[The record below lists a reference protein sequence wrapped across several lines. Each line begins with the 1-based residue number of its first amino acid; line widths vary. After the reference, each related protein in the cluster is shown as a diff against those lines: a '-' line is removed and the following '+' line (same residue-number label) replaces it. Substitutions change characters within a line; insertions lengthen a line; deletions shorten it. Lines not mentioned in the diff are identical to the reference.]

1 MIKKNYQENEWRL
14 LYFLN
19 IYRIL
24 LSAFFS
30 SLFYFKLELEPFG
43 NQQTQMFHI
52 VSLIYFSF
60 SLFSNFTI
68 NKQWPSFLMQAHV
81 HLVTDI
87 MAILLLTHASGGVS
101 SGVGLLLM
109 IPIAAGS
116 IFQFR
121 MISYFYAA
129 MASILLLFDQFYLL
143 WSSSINPSYPQA
155 GILGGI
161 LFFTALI
168 TNYLARKLQDTEDL
182 ASQIGDDLVGMEN
195 LATFVMQRLQVPVMV
210 VNNMGKIN
218 LKNEATTNLAHHLK
232 KKRINQLTDFSPT
245 LALLFQKWLKTSKN
259 NNKSFFLENSSM
271 EMMPQFALLQQ
282 KHSKDVIIFL
292 EDVSKLT
299 QQAQQQKLASLG
311 RLTASIAH
319 EIRNP
324 LAAISHAG
332 ELLSE
337 STNIDE
343 SDKRLTQIIDQ
354 QSRRLNEI
362 IDTVLNLSRRKQIN
376 TEQIKLEDWLKNFLA
391 DQIHF
396 PAESISLQIEENFE
410 VLFDK
415 QHLQQILVNLLQNA
429 LRHKLPH
436 DQNIDKENQTFP
448 VLLRVYKA
456 TTIFL
461 DVINSG
467 EKITTEDEKHLF
479 EPFFTT
485 QTSGTGLGL
494 FMAKELAESNHASLD
509 YIPLEDK
516 TCFRITF
523 GLGF

>member
-1 MIKKNYQENEWRL
+1 MIKRSYKKNEWRL

-30 SLFYFKLELEPFG
+30 SLFYFQLELSPFG
-43 NQQTQMFHI
+43 DLETQIFHM

-68 NKQWPSFLMQAHV
+68 NKQSPSFLIQTHV
-81 HLVTDI
+81 HLIIDI
-87 MAILLLTHASGGVS
+87 IAILFLTHASGGVN

-121 MISYFYAA
+121 LMSYFYAA
-129 MASILLLFDQFYLL
+129 LASILLLFDQFYIFLL
-143 WSSSINPSYPQA
+143 FNLHPSYPQA

-168 TNYLARKLQDTEDL
+168 TNYLARKLQDTERL
-182 ASQIGDDLVGMEN
+182 ADQIGDDLANMEN
-195 LATFVMQRLQVPVMV
+195 LAVFIMQRLQVPVIV
-210 VNNMGKIN
+210 VDNLGRIN
-218 LKNEATTNLAHHLK
+218 LKNEATTKLAKHLK
-232 KKRINQLTDFSPT
+232 KKEIKQLTDLSPT
-245 LALLFQKWLKTSKN
+245 LSMLFHKWLKYN
-259 NNKSFFLENSSM
+259 NNANESFFLENSSM
-271 EMMPQFALLQQ
+271 EMLPQFSLLQKNQ
-282 KHSKDVIIFL
+282 SKDIIIFL

-337 STNIDE
+337 SEEITE
-343 SDKRLTQIIDQ
+343 GDKRLTQIIDQ
-354 QSRRLNEI
+354 QSHRLNEI
-362 IDTVLNLSRRKQIN
+362 IDTVLNLSRRNQIN
-376 TEQIKLEDWLKNFLA
+376 TEQFKLRDWLKAFLSS
-391 DQIHF
+391 QIHF
-396 PAESISLQIEENFE
+396 PKKIISLQIESNFK
-410 VLFDK
+410 VSFDK
-415 QHLQQILVNLLQNA
+415 QHLQQILSNLLENA
-429 LRHKLPH
+429 LRHNLLEQIEHNLLPVIIKIYKE
-436 DQNIDKENQTFP
+436 DAVIID
-448 VLLRVYKA
+448 
-456 TTIFL
+456 I
-461 DVINSG
+461 INSG
-467 EKITTEDEKHLF
+467 NQISIADSKHLF

-485 QTSGTGLGL
+485 QSTGTGLGL
-494 FMAKELAESNHASLD
+494 FMAKELADSNHASLN
-509 YIPLEDK
+509 YIPLENK
-516 TCFRITF
+516 TCFRIKMP
-523 GLGF
+523 G

>member
-1 MIKKNYQENEWRL
+1 M
-14 LYFLN
+14 
-19 IYRIL
+19 
-24 LSAFFS
+24 
-30 SLFYFKLELEPFG
+30 
-43 NQQTQMFHI
+43 
-52 VSLIYFSF
+52 
-60 SLFSNFTI
+60 
-68 NKQWPSFLMQAHV
+68 
-81 HLVTDI
+81 
-87 MAILLLTHASGGVS
+87 
-101 SGVGLLLM
+101 
-109 IPIAAGS
+109 
-116 IFQFR
+116 
-121 MISYFYAA
+121 
-129 MASILLLFDQFYLL
+129 
-143 WSSSINPSYPQA
+143 
-155 GILGGI
+155 
-161 LFFTALI
+161 
-168 TNYLARKLQDTEDL
+168 
-182 ASQIGDDLVGMEN
+182 
-195 LATFVMQRLQVPVMV
+195 
-210 VNNMGKIN
+210 
-218 LKNEATTNLAHHLK
+218 
-232 KKRINQLTDFSPT
+232 TDFSPT
-245 LALLFQKWLKTSKN
+245 LSLLFYKWLKNNDN
-259 NNKSFFLENSSM
+259 NNESFFLENSSM
-271 EMMPQFALLQQ
+271 EMLPQFALLQQ

-299 QQAQQQKLASLG
+299 QQAQQEKLASLG

-362 IDTVLNLSRRKQIN
+362 IDTVLNLSRRKQIK
-376 TEQIKLEDWLKNFLA
+376 TEQIKLQDWLKEFLTE
-391 DQIHF
+391 QIHF
-396 PAESISLQIEENFE
+396 PAESVSLQIESNYE

-429 LRHKLPH
+429 LRYNLSYN
-436 DQNIDKENQTFP
+436 QELDKEQNLFP
-448 VLLRVYKA
+448 VVIKVYKA
-456 TTIFL
+456 SSILL
-461 DVINSG
+461 DVINFG

-494 FMAKELAESNHASLD
+494 FMSKELAESNHANLN

>member
-1 MIKKNYQENEWRL
+1 MMQKIYKESEWRL

-30 SLFYFKLELEPFG
+30 SLFYFKLELDPFG
-43 NQQTQMFHI
+43 NLDTQMFHI
-52 VSLIYFSF
+52 VSLMYFSF

-68 NKQWPSFLMQAHV
+68 SKQWPTFLIQAHV
-81 HLVTDI
+81 HLIVDI
-87 MAILLLTHASGGVS
+87 VAILLLAHASGGVN

-109 IPIAAGS
+109 IPIAAVS

-121 MISYFYAA
+121 LMSYFYAA
-129 MASILLLFDQFYLL
+129 MASILLLFDQFYIL
-143 WSSSINPSYPQA
+143 WSSNSNPSYPQA

-168 TNYLARKLQDTEDL
+168 TNYLARKLQDTEAL
-182 ASQIGDDLVGMEN
+182 ASQIGDDLADMES
-195 LATFVMQRLQVPVMV
+195 LAVFIMQRLQVPVMV

-218 LKNEATTNLAHHLK
+218 LRNEATTKLAQHLK
-232 KKRINQLTDFSPT
+232 KKQLRQLTDFSPT
-245 LALLFQKWLKTSKN
+245 LSLLFYKWLKNNDN
-259 NNKSFFLENSSM
+259 NNESFFLENSSM
-271 EMMPQFALLQQ
+271 EMLPQFALLQQ

-299 QQAQQQKLASLG
+299 QQAQQEKLASLG

-362 IDTVLNLSRRKQIN
+362 IDTVLNLSRRKQIK
-376 TEQIKLEDWLKNFLA
+376 TEQIKLQDWLKEFLTE
-391 DQIHF
+391 QIHF
-396 PAESISLQIEENFE
+396 PAESVSLQIESNYE

-429 LRHKLPH
+429 LRYNLSYN
-436 DQNIDKENQTFP
+436 QELDKEQNLFP
-448 VLLRVYKA
+448 VVIKVYKA
-456 TTIFL
+456 
-461 DVINSG
+461 
-467 EKITTEDEKHLF
+467 
-479 EPFFTT
+479 
-485 QTSGTGLGL
+485 
-494 FMAKELAESNHASLD
+494 
-509 YIPLEDK
+509 
-516 TCFRITF
+516 
-523 GLGF
+523 